1 MQKITVQFPDFS
13 LSTTSAT
20 GVVSSK
26 VAVIKALRNLSGLG
40 LKDAKDTSEMLSP
53 VEVDLKFIND
63 NIAAGKVVEADK
75 EVQLQILRSNG
86 VKILSSTGS
95 VLDSIAEDLE
105 NAICKA
111 VKAKHYQLAKD
122 ISELLLDL
130 GTKTW

>member
-1 MQKITVQFPDFS
+1 MQKITVQFPDFT
-13 LSTTSAT
+13 LSTTAST

-26 VAVIKALRNLSGLG
+26 VAVIKAIRILSGLG
-40 LKDAKDTSEMLSP
+40 LKEAKDLSEVLTP
-53 VEVDLKFIND
+53 VEVDLKYIND
-63 NIAAGKVVEADK
+63 NIAAGKLVEAEK
-75 EVQLQILRSNG
+75 EVQLQVLRSNG
-86 VKILSSTGS
+86 VKILSSAGS
-95 VLDSIAEDLE
+95 ALDEIADDLE